1 MKRKKYTEHFEQ
13 FWRGLDRSF
22 PLGNKVQAYNEFI
35 KLECN
40 QEDVNFLI
48 NSYNAQVA
56 AKNRTMKQGI
66 WEAQPK
72 HINRWLKLEE
82 FDNEIC
88 ERFDT
93 AISKDDKRA
102 AEYQKFLQNDVGED
116 MGGLGSS
123 EAGDR
128 TDNVLNFPLL
138 DVADDG
144 H

>member
-22 PLGNKVQAYNEFI
+22 PLGNKMQAYDEFI

-66 WEAQPK
+66 WEANPK
-72 HINRWLKLEE
+72 HINRWQ
-82 FDNEIC
+82 DN
-88 ERFDT
+88 
-93 AISKDDKRA
+93 
-102 AEYQKFLQNDVGED
+102 VGED
-116 MGGLGSS
+116 MGGSGSGKTS
-123 EAGDR
+123 DR

-138 DVADDG
+138 DVPNDG